1 MEILKISKND
11 FKSFIDKKLQQNKSR
26 TVGVVQRGSHH
37 VFADL
42 NSSEELCLD
51 YDVTILPPKKYF
63 QPPKEVLLEF
73 VPKKADSYA
82 AVYDCDPI
90 TIIGIHYYDM
100 AALYLMDRAF
110 SEGERD
116 EHYMK
121 KRENSLLIGVYP
133 TKHFKYRFARSVTR
147 DQGRKVADI
156 MLVPIGDNLVIEVL
170 TKKGQEY
177 LEGANTVKNDY
188 SMKEIEDARNV
199 IKDDRKIPVPIELVP
214 EYLGKNHDHPVWK
227 HFGEKC
233 FSCGSCVL
241 VCPTCY
247 CFEVRDEVEL
257 SLARGQRIRTW
268 DGCMLEGFARIADG
282 HNFRAT
288 SGSRFRHR
296 MFRKGKILPEKY
308 GYFGCVGCGRC
319 GDSCTAGIAGPVKI
333 LKYMEE
339 TKRGGE
345 NE

>member
-11 FKSFIDKKLQQNKSR
+11 FKSFIDKKLDENHSR
-26 TVGVVQRGSHH
+26 TVGVVRRGSHF
-37 VFADL
+37 VFSDL
-42 NSSEELCLD
+42 NSSDELCLD

-63 QPPKEVLLEF
+63 QPAKEVLLKF
-73 VPKKADSYA
+73 VPKKADSYR
-82 AVYDCDPI
+82 AVNDCDPI
-90 TIIGIHYYDM
+90 TVIGIHYYDL

-133 TKHFKYRFARSVTR
+133 TKHFKYRFSRSVTK
-147 DQGRKVADI
+147 DQGRKVADM
-156 MLVPIGDNLVIEVL
+156 MLVHIGDDLVIEVL
-170 TKKGQEY
+170 TKKGKEY
-177 LEGANTVKNDY
+177 LNGANTRKNDY
-188 SMKEIEDARNV
+188 SMKEIEDAKNI
-199 IKDDRKIPVPIELVP
+199 IKDDQKIPVPIELVP
-214 EYLGKNHDHPVWK
+214 EYLAKNHNHRVWD

-247 CFEVRDEVEL
+247 CFDVRDEVEL
-257 SLARGQRIRTW
+257 SLAEGKRIRTW
-268 DGCMLEGFARIADG
+268 DGCMLEGFARVADG
-282 HNFRAT
+282 HNFRGKR
-288 SGSRFRHR
+288 GSRFRHR
-296 MFRKGKILPEKY
+296 IFRKGKTLPEQY

-319 GDSCTAGIAGPVKI
+319 ADSCTADIAGPVKV

-339 TKRGGE
+339 NK
-345 NE
+345 